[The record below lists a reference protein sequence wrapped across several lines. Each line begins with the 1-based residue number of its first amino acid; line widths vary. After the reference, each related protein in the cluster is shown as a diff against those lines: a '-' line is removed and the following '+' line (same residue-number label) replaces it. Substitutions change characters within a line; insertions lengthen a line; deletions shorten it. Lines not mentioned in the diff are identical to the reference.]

1 LLSLS
6 LDPTVSHANPAFRN
20 AAGCAQWLGQ
30 LQLTNLRLAHDALR
44 KQLDELNRCPLS
56 GLERLGIME
65 QLRETVADI
74 QTDYAGKLSAK
85 KLPLNAGEFS
95 ILVAITGLWQSMG
108 TGYQRCLQDYIDGE
122 AQLADSAALL
132 CQRCLLY
139 GSLQIMEHVH
149 GCYEF
154 DGKLWQRMH
163 ALYAYSEEH
172 QLHLQ
177 EIDHSHNAT
186 PATLSCRAVYTYTL
200 LACYAHRA
208 GLSRAQMQ
216 MLERW
221 LRLWSP
227 AVSVER
233 NDPRNEDAAALVLD
247 LASAQGLQNITPD
260 NASAQVRY
268 LPMVQISKMLR
279 VKTILLQQGQSPQQ
293 LDLGTG
299 GSRTDCLTLLNCLH
313 QYWCEQPGERTA
325 RQHGV
330 DQFARICCGM
340 DACFA
345 YIANRPFKQPDK
357 VTAVDTL
364 SRKQIATFG
373 RVLEDTRHPDLS
385 GLGFVCE
392 TWRIQNE
399 SLLGARL
406 LREAGGT
413 ARIGHNQLLALRPD
427 DADFFILATVRW
439 MNVTL
444 SAELQAGVRYLPGMA
459 KAIAMKATGVNLTVS
474 DQYVAALL
482 LPAVPELETPASL
495 IIPRNWFKPGLVV
508 EIVEPEKNRLLAKMG
523 ISVDKGLDYERVSY
537 SEI

>member
-1 LLSLS
+1 MLSLS

-30 LQLTNLRLAHDALR
+30 LQLTNLRLAHDTLR

-56 GLERLGIME
+56 GRERLGIME

-85 KLPLNAGEFS
+85 KLPLNTGEFS

-108 TGYQRCLQDYIDGE
+108 IGYQRCLQDYIDGE

-132 CQRCLLY
+132 CQRCLMY
-139 GSLQIMEHVH
+139 GGLQIMEHVH

-163 ALYAYSEEH
+163 ALYAYSEDH
-172 QLHLQ
+172 GLHLQ
-177 EIDHSHNAT
+177 EIDCGLDGA
-186 PATLSCRAVYTYTL
+186 PATQSCQAVYTGIL
-200 LACYAHRA
+200 LACYAHRS

-216 MLERW
+216 ILGHWLKRW
-221 LRLWSP
+221 SA
-227 AVSVER
+227 AVNVER
-233 NDPRNEDAAALVLD
+233 QNIAGQDGAIALMVD
-247 LASAQGLQNITPD
+247 LASSQGLQ
-260 NASAQVRY
+260 SAAQDATGNSLRY
-268 LPMVQISKMLR
+268 LPMAELSKMLR

-299 GSRTDCLTLLNCLH
+299 CSRTECLALLNCLH
-313 QYWCEQPGERTA
+313 QYWCEPPSERTA
-325 RQHGV
+325 RLQST
-330 DQFARICCGM
+330 DQFGQICYGM
-340 DACFA
+340 DGCFA

-364 SRKQIATFG
+364 SRKQIETFG
-373 RVLEDTRHPDLS
+373 RVLTDTRHHDLT

-406 LREAGGT
+406 LREPGGT
-413 ARIGHNQLLALRPD
+413 ARIGHQQLLALRPD
-427 DADFFILATVRW
+427 DADTFILGTVRW
-439 MNVTL
+439 
-444 SAELQAGVRYLPGMA
+444 
-459 KAIAMKATGVNLTVS
+459 KATGVNLTVS

-482 LPAVPELETPASL
+482 LPAVPELNTPASL